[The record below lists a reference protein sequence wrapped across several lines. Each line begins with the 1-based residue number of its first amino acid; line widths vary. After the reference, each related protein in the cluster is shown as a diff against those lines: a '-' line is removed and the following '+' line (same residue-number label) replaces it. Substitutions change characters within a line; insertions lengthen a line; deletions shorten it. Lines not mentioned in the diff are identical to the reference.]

1 MVPVLLVCQ
10 KRTQSGL
17 KLKGK
22 KITRLSH
29 VHAVYKAIIQWLL
42 ALNLMH
48 KSSYGFLICAKRH
61 RHVAKQCSSA
71 PPKTIQI
78 KPSILGGHC
87 GITVGIQV
95 QILCHFRE
103 FVIPFGTCFILIR
116 INFGTLIHLT
126 IFLQR

>member
-22 KITRLSH
+22 KIIRLSH

-48 KSSYGFLICAKRH
+48 KSSYGFLICAKDTDTLRNNAH
-61 RHVAKQCSSA
+61 LLHPKPFKSS
-71 PPKTIQI
+71 PLSLEDTVVSPLEFKS
-78 KPSILGGHC
+78 KSCVILENLLYPLER
-87 GITVGIQV
+87 V
-95 QILCHFRE
+95 LS
-103 FVIPFGTCFILIR
+103 
-116 INFGTLIHLT
+116 
-126 IFLQR
+126 